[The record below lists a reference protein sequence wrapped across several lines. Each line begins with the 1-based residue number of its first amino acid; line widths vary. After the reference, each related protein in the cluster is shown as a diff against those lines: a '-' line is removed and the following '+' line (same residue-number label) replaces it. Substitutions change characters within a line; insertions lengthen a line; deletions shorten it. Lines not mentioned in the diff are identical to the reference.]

1 MNKKILI
8 FSCLLLLVLPFIS
21 AISIQD
27 SIDMQISPSEN
38 VYSGGNYQ
46 VPPPNPADLLF
57 KAFKEN
63 SEVRAAF
70 FKMIIFMV
78 IIAILSIIDV
88 ILRGFGMWRAS
99 KNNSKV
105 WFWLLLLISSLGIL
119 PLIYLLISK
128 KAKKE
133 ESHEKKK
140 K

>member
-1 MNKKILI
+1 MNKKFLI
-8 FSCLLLLVLPFIS
+8 FSCLLLLVLPFVS
-21 AISIQD
+21 AITD
-27 SIDMQISPSEN
+27 SVDMQISQNPTL
-38 VYSGGNYQ
+38 YGLGNYQ
-46 VPPPNPADLLF
+46 MPAPNPADLLF

-70 FKMIIFMV
+70 LKMIIFMV

-105 WFWLLLLISSLGIL
+105 WFWLLLLISSLGVL